1 VSEVDTRF
9 YSGERAALLEE
20 VREHLPAFLSS
31 AATEQYD
38 PLGDVRE
45 LLRLDD
51 RDLRRVAAVH
61 LCLTEAVRAFFDAL
75 TTGLRHPIASSN
87 RPPVVSQA
95 VRGPVDWGA
104 TIRTRAITAGDP
116 SLFVVRPA
124 RRIFDV
130 PENRALAWLLHNLD
144 IYLRRAAVGSGAAA
158 EYDEEEA
165 GWAQQLASFRGKLL
179 LARRYPWLREV
190 TPERP
195 TAATLRRLRSARS
208 AFYAKHIPDAVLA
221 MMRFGEHP
229 TDDDLKELLCQRYF
243 RPSEDWRLFEVVV
256 ALRLAR
262 AFAERSP
269 RKRRSRLLVGT
280 GAAAYARYT
289 LPDGD
294 EVRLHYQTW
303 PPGIGSS
310 LHAQARE
317 RHQLRAGA
325 PRPDLFIVRTGK
337 ASDAAVLELKATRSA
352 SYLGAGLSQLLGYLK
367 ERPAAWKKHPSGWL
381 VAPPST
387 AYAAADPSGAEL
399 WLVSSESVAD
409 AAVERFAA
417 TSGVT
422 QSAVS
427 T

>member
-1 VSEVDTRF
+1 MSEVDTRLDT
-9 YSGERAALLEE
+9 SERAALLEE
-20 VREHLPAFLSS
+20 VRDYLPAFLSA
-31 AATEQYD
+31 AATEQHD
-38 PLGDVRE
+38 SLGDVRE

-51 RDLRRVAAVH
+51 RDLRRVVAVH
-61 LCLTEAVRAFFDAL
+61 LCLADPVRAFFHAL
-75 TTGLRHPIASSN
+75 SAGLRHPIASSN

-104 TIRTRAITAGDP
+104 TIRTRGLSAGDP

-144 IYLRRAAVGSGAAA
+144 IYLRRTAVSFVAA

-165 GWAQQLASFRGKLL
+165 GWTQQLAAFRAKLL
-179 LARRYPWLREV
+179 VTRRYPWLREV

-208 AFYAKHIPDAVLA
+208 AFYAKHIPEAILAV
-221 MMRFGEHP
+221 MRFGKHP
-229 TDDDLKELLCQRYF
+229 TDVDLTELLCQRYF
-243 RPSEDWRLFEVVV
+243 RPSHDWRLFEIVV

-269 RKRRSRLLVGT
+269 NKRRSRLLAGI
-280 GAAAYARYT
+280 GAAAYARYL

-294 EVRLHYQTW
+294 EVRLHYQRW
-303 PPGIGSS
+303 PPGIGPS

-325 PRPDLFIVRTGK
+325 PRPDLFVIRTG
-337 ASDAAVLELKATRSA
+337 AEPDAAVLELKATRSA

-367 ERPAAWKKHPSGWL
+367 EHPNTWKKQPSGWL
-381 VAPPST
+381 VAPTSA
-387 AYAAADPSGAEL
+387 AYTAADPAGAEL
-399 WLVSSESVAD
+399 WLVSSDNVAE
-409 AAVERFAA
+409 AAVARFAA
-417 TSGVT
+417 T
-422 QSAVS
+422 
-427 T
+427 